1 MVECCGFQ
9 ASATPSGGGGRGWEK
24 REKKQTTPD
33 KSETDRRTERGGF
46 TFKRASTVTVR
57 GRITWFGVAF
67 ALLFFFLSF
76 FLSFTRNFDLPFYFN
91 HLYFNRLTEACL
103 NEP

>member
-1 MVECCGFQ
+1 MLRISSVCHTLRGGWERVGEKGKKANYARQKRDRQTNRERGIHFQ
-9 ASATPSGGGGRGWEK
+9 ASEYRNGAWQDYLVWGRLCL
-24 REKKQTTPD
+24 T
-33 KSETDRRTERGGF
+33 
-46 TFKRASTVTVR
+46 
-57 GRITWFGVAF
+57 
-67 ALLFFFLSF
+67 LFLSF